1 MTNAKYGLVGLALS
15 TLLLAGCTGVDPFGI
30 PSDNH
35 AADDPGA
42 GGPSEPCIVGVWSLD
57 VGDYEAQSIVYINSL
72 AVPMEDFTMT
82 GSESLSV
89 TADGLFRLDTNIS
102 TGGAMVLDSY
112 ERVYATTTTGYSTAE
127 WSAGEAGTIN
137 LENWVDELESTGD
150 APEETGFGGG
160 VGFAN
165 IPTVSMT
172 CVGDQLSLNGPDLP
186 LVSHWTRQ

>member
-1 MTNAKYGLVGLALS
+1 MTNTTTGPIGITLA
-15 TLLLAGCTGVDPFGI
+15 TLLLVGCSAAA
-30 PSDNH
+30 PSSNP
-35 AADDPGA
+35 ADDFGVP
-42 GGPSEPCIVGVWSLD
+42 PSEAPSGPCIVGVWSLD
-57 VGDYEAQSIVYINSL
+57 VGDYENQSISYINSL
-72 AVPMEDFTMT
+72 AVPMEDFTLT

-89 TADGLFRLDTNIS
+89 TADGLLRLDTNIS

-127 WSAGEAGTIN
+127 WSPGEEGTID

-165 IPTVSMT
+165 IPNVAMT
-172 CVGDQLSLNGPDLP
+172 CEGNQLSLNGYDLP